1 MLILQTASLPLGF
14 QKTPFPLRDTS
25 DKWNSQRRGKSACCF
40 LLQLQRPEIPMGT
53 NGLGLKRA
61 GVSRATF
68 LSPICSFRLLLLF
81 HFYSCKPGIENE
93 PFFVSCFL
101 KFLKGISSASLKCNM
116 MPLKMEGFLNPFVCL
131 KICAA
136 LLHSLFPRRRKV
148 FHFFNH
154 LAAPALLLD
163 PDKNAAHATKLSTV
177 CSVIN
182 KLCIWYRVT
191 LPWQLLHIRGKMR
204 TRFGWKAS
212 FTFNKIA
219 GKFGLKSN
227 LESPDF
233 G

>member
-40 LLQLQRPEIPMGT
+40 LLQLQRPGIPMGT

-163 PDKNAAHATKLSTV
+163 PDKNAAHATKL
-177 CSVIN
+177 
-182 KLCIWYRVT
+182 
-191 LPWQLLHIRGKMR
+191 
-204 TRFGWKAS
+204 
-212 FTFNKIA
+212 
-219 GKFGLKSN
+219 
-227 LESPDF
+227 
-233 G
+233 